1 MTDDQAAPAADQGSR
16 NLFLRVMAALIL
28 APAAIAIAWLGVW
41 LWTTLVTLAAIG
53 LYVEWLMIVG
63 MARET
68 RVVTSG
74 AVALAVSGLCFAAGR
89 IDASLL
95 ALALGLAAV
104 ALLAPQRRSW
114 TATGFFYAAA
124 AQMASELVRLDQTYG
139 FVALM
144 LVLLVVWVTDI
155 GGYFAGR
162 GIGGP
167 KLWPR
172 VSPRKTW
179 AGAVGGF
186 AASLVVAAGF
196 AAFGLGKTG
205 PLLLLGAVLSI
216 ASQLGDLFESA
227 VKRRFGV
234 KDSSHIIPGHGGL
247 MDRLDGFVAAVVAA
261 AIFGFCGVAW
271 MASAAVLWFGEGMSA
286 VPLRNSKAAASAV
299 RAITVLGA
307 TGSIGDSTMD
317 LLRASRDRYQVEALT
332 AHTNVQGLAKL
343 AKEFGARFAAIA
355 DPGRLG
361 ELKDALAGTG
371 IECGAGESAVIE
383 AAARPADWVMA
394 AVSGAAG
401 LKPALAAVDRGATV
415 ALANKECLVCAGD
428 FFMQR
433 AAKAGACILPAD
445 SEHNALFQ
453 ALGSGNREELV
464 RVIITASGGPFRTW
478 AIADIEQ
485 ATLAQ
490 ALKHPNWS
498 MGQKITIDSASMMNK
513 GLEVIEAS
521 YLFALTPDEIDVL
534 VHPQSIIHGMV
545 EFSDRSVVAQLGAP
559 DMRTPIAH
567 CLGWPDRIVGPATQ
581 LDLAKIG
588 QLTFEA
594 PDFDRFPALRLAYDA
609 LRTGRGATT
618 VYNAANEVAVAAFIG
633 GKIKFGAIAR
643 LVEATMDAWI
653 RSGNL
658 APMTSADDAIAVD
671 HNARNKAATL
681 LPQIALKAS

>member
-1 MTDDQAAPAADQGSR
+1 
-16 NLFLRVMAALIL
+16 
-28 APAAIAIAWLGVW
+28 
-41 LWTTLVTLAAIG
+41 
-53 LYVEWLMIVG
+53 
-63 MARET
+63 
-68 RVVTSG
+68 
-74 AVALAVSGLCFAAGR
+74 
-89 IDASLL
+89 
-95 ALALGLAAV
+95 
-104 ALLAPQRRSW
+104 
-114 TATGFFYAAA
+114 
-124 AQMASELVRLDQTYG
+124 
-139 FVALM
+139 
-144 LVLLVVWVTDI
+144 
-155 GGYFAGR
+155 
-162 GIGGP
+162 
-167 KLWPR
+167 
-172 VSPRKTW
+172 
-179 AGAVGGF
+179 
-186 AASLVVAAGF
+186 
-196 AAFGLGKTG
+196 
-205 PLLLLGAVLSI
+205 
-216 ASQLGDLFESA
+216 
-227 VKRRFGV
+227 
-234 KDSSHIIPGHGGL
+234 
-247 MDRLDGFVAAVVAA
+247 
-261 AIFGFCGVAW
+261 
-271 MASAAVLWFGEGMSA
+271 MSA

-299 RAITVLGA
+299 RAVTVLGA

-317 LLRASRDRYQVEALT
+317 LLRAASDRYQVEALT
-332 AHTNVQGLAKL
+332 AHTNVHGLAKL

-355 DPGRLG
+355 DPDRLT

-401 LKPALAAVDRGATV
+401 LKPALAAVDRGATI
-415 ALANKECLVCAGD
+415 ALA
-428 FFMQR
+428 
-433 AAKAGACILPAD
+433 
-445 SEHNALFQ
+445 
-453 ALGSGNREELV
+453 
-464 RVIITASGGPFRTW
+464 
-478 AIADIEQ
+478 
-485 ATLAQ
+485 LAQ

-545 EFSDRSVVAQLGAP
+545 EFSDCSVVAQLGAP

-567 CLGWPDRIVGPATQ
+567 CLGWPDRIVGPAAK

-618 VYNAANEVAVAAFIG
+618 VYNAANEVAVAAFIA

-658 APMTSADDAIAVD
+658 APLTSADDAIAVD

>member
-1 MTDDQAAPAADQGSR
+1 
-16 NLFLRVMAALIL
+16 MAGYS
-28 APAAIAIAWLGVW
+28 IAW
-41 LWTTLVTLAAIG
+41 T
-53 LYVEWLMIVG
+53 G
-63 MARET
+63 M
-68 RVVTSG
+68 
-74 AVALAVSGLCFAAGR
+74 
-89 IDASLL
+89 
-95 ALALGLAAV
+95 
-104 ALLAPQRRSW
+104 
-114 TATGFFYAAA
+114 
-124 AQMASELVRLDQTYG
+124 
-139 FVALM
+139 
-144 LVLLVVWVTDI
+144 
-155 GGYFAGR
+155 
-162 GIGGP
+162 
-167 KLWPR
+167 
-172 VSPRKTW
+172 SPRW
-179 AGAVGGF
+179 
-186 AASLVVAAGF
+186 SW
-196 AAFGLGKTG
+196 
-205 PLLLLGAVLSI
+205 
-216 ASQLGDLFESA
+216 
-227 VKRRFGV
+227 RRFSV
-234 KDSSHIIPGHGGL
+234 
-247 MDRLDGFVAAVVAA
+247 
-261 AIFGFCGVAW
+261 FCGVAW
-271 MASAAVLWFGEGMSA
+271 MASAAVLWFGENMSA
-286 VPLRNSKAAASAV
+286 VPLRNNKAAASSARTV
-299 RAITVLGA
+299 SVLGA

-317 LLRASRDRYQVEALT
+317 LLRAARDRYQVEALT
-332 AHTNVQGLAKL
+332 AHTNVPALAKL
-343 AKEFGARFAAIA
+343 AREFGARYVAVA
-355 DPGRLG
+355 DGSRLT
-361 ELKDALAGTG
+361 ELKDALAGTRT
-371 IECGAGESAVIE
+371 ECGAGESAGVE
-383 AAARPADWVMA
+383 AAARRADWVMA

-490 ALKHPNWS
+490 ALTHPNWS
-498 MGQKITIDSASMMNK
+498 MGQKVTIDSASMSHK

-545 EFSDRSVVAQLGAP
+545 EFSDRSVVAQLGSP

-567 CLGWPDRIVGPATQ
+567 CLGWPDRINGPAAK

-594 PDFDRFPALRLAYDA
+594 PDFGRFPALRLAYDS

-618 VYNAANEVAVAAFIG
+618 VYNAANEVAVAAFIA
-633 GKIKFGAIAR
+633 GKIRFGAIAR
-643 LVEATMDAWI
+643 LVEATLESWI

-658 APMTSADDAIAVD
+658 APLTSADDAIAVD